1 MGIRE
6 KFFEGGK
13 NEETDGEVTDHNIDF
28 IEKTEEG
35 IGGLRQELER
45 KKVEL
50 KDEVEFYRDAR
61 NKPRKSFEDES
72 ALDAIQNTRKRLEKE
87 ILELEEKIKG
97 YKVL

>member
-6 KFFEGGK
+6 RFFGGEK
-13 NEETDGEVTDHNIDF
+13 NEETDDEATDHNIDF

-35 IGGLRQELER
+35 IGDIRQELER
-45 KKVEL
+45 KKAEL

-72 ALDAIQNTRKRLEKE
+72 ALDAIQNTRKKLEKE
-87 ILELEEKIKG
+87 ILELEGKIKR